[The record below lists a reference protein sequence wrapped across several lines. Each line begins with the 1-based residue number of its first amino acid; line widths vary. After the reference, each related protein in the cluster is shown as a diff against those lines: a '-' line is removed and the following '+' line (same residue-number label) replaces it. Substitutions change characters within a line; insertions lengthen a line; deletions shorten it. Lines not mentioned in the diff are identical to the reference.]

1 MNNKNMNRNENII
14 IIRDIKSI
22 FLTVAVI
29 IGGFYILFSNIQ
41 YLGEPESL
49 IPVIII
55 CIAFFRLKVVY
66 EGIKIDINTDTLS
79 FPGGGISFNS
89 IEETISNLHQF
100 LKRYTHKISNIQYI
114 KAEDKRIVTKEGKI
128 IYTYI
133 LAFTTVHNTA
143 SLKFSSSAKRD
154 QVYSII
160 ANINDMGVLV
170 NMR

>member
-79 FPGGGISFNS
+79 FPGGGISFNN
-89 IEETISNLHQF
+89 IEETLSNLDYN
-100 LKRYTHKISNIQYI
+100 LK
-114 KAEDKRIVTKEGKI
+114 
-128 IYTYI
+128 
-133 LAFTTVHNTA
+133 
-143 SLKFSSSAKRD
+143 
-154 QVYSII
+154 
-160 ANINDMGVLV
+160 
-170 NMR
+170 